1 MKYRFFYLLVI
12 IMLLLGITVNAADY
26 EYTIKPSDNF
36 IAVHSGDDLT
46 EISEKLNMSPTEL
59 NTYFSEN
66 GLLYLAVSDDTKTQ
80 IKISSFSDNFSSEV
94 SDISLLDDVGLTEF
108 INAVSDDSDS
118 PAQLVE
124 NGGRKYLCIKNT
136 LSDSG
141 GVYTVTQYITICNNK
156 TYYFA
161 GYNPGE
167 DTSDEV
173 TAIFKS
179 FSLNENASQ
188 DVKAQKAKINKQY
201 FFINCAVICFIII
214 AILSLVGIIKSQ
226 LDKKS
231 GEKRNEN

>member
-36 IAVHSGDDLT
+36 IAVYSGDDLT

-59 NTYFSEN
+59 NTYFGEN
-66 GLLYLAVSDDTKTQ
+66 GLLYLAVSNDTKTQ
-80 IKISSFSDNFSSEV
+80 IKISAFSDNFSSEV
-94 SDISLLDDVGLTEF
+94 SDISLLDDMGLTEF

-188 DVKAQKAKINKQY
+188 DVKAQKTKINKQY
-201 FFINCAVICFIII
+201 FFINCGVVCFTII
-214 AILSLVGIIKSQ
+214 AVLSLVGIIRHQFRKAR
-226 LDKKS
+226 K
-231 GEKRNEN
+231 NENEN